1 MFCSSI
7 PENPATGLRCAL
19 VQTFGPCGTLEAVR
33 IVRNNKGKFRG
44 FAYVQ
49 FAEKSGVEEALKLD
63 RQVCRS
69 HWCRKSICC
78 CCCRVLFRSWIAL
91 SSMML
96 CIVTYLVTFQ
106 SFSQLTDLSFS
117 SSSIQ
122 SMGAEPAA
130 RVNMQYGP
138 HHKFLPKLEYTTPR
152 QNETQWQAYT

>member
-1 MFCSSI
+1 
-7 PENPATGLRCAL
+7 
-19 VQTFGPCGTLEAVR
+19 
-33 IVRNNKGKFRG
+33 
-44 FAYVQ
+44 
-49 FAEKSGVEEALKLD
+49 
-63 RQVCRS
+63 
-69 HWCRKSICC
+69 
-78 CCCRVLFRSWIAL
+78 
-91 SSMML
+91 MML

-152 QNETQWQAYT
+152 QNETQ